1 LIQRAALEAIET
13 DQADVFSSMK
23 DDIPAMLAN
32 GYGAIVNMSSA
43 NGMPKKGARKLGAE
57 GATPV
62 TLSGL
67 TGTGL

>member
-1 LIQRAALEAIET
+1 MGCSI
-13 DQADVFSSMK
+13 
-23 DDIPAMLAN
+23 
-32 GYGAIVNMSSA
+32 IVNMSSA
-43 NGMPKKGARKLGAE
+43 NGMVGRPKKGARKLGAE